1 MMFVFFDTFVVT
13 VSIVVRT
20 YDCISYPDICFT
32 LLPSKINRFFVRIN
46 LVSKEAIT
54 VEPHP
59 ALSYER
65 NFISNQNVLLSL
77 PNMITLVFGSARGC
91 DM

>member
-1 MMFVFFDTFVVT
+1 MFIFFDTFMVS
-13 VSIVVRT
+13 VSIIVSP
-20 YDCISYPDICFT
+20 YDGISYPDICLT
-32 LLPSKINRFFVRIN
+32 LLPSKLNRFFVRIN
-46 LVSKEAIT
+46 LLSKEAIT

-65 NFISNQNVLLSL
+65 NFISNQSVLLSL
-77 PNMITLVFGSARGC
+77 PNMITPVFGSARGC